1 MPEGTARFISRSG
14 IAKHAGV
21 SRPAVSNWERR
32 HPDYPKPVLVGG
44 AELFAVDEVA
54 AWLSPR
60 AIPANALN
68 SDERPGTTYGDRFR
82 RSAGIREETDAP
94 DPALSRRLAT
104 ALLGPLGEPWR
115 HSGRESLYLE
125 LLLSLVFVR
134 GYAPTEWRTATYDL
148 HHGRSPIWSLARIRA
163 DLLGPEGDG
172 WVGEADGP
180 ITDPERWSLE
190 RAGHLIEE
198 ITHAPQA
205 ADLFGLLL
213 QTETEKLGRRGEQ
226 LVTPPS
232 LRRLM
237 VELAGELPQ
246 PSDIY
251 DPFCRSGELLV
262 EFGGK
267 PTGRGPTVDL
277 AVAET
282 PNERHRRIAAMNL
295 MLHGVPFRTAIEP
308 YLPSERGRTGP
319 VAYDLVLTNP
329 PFSMKARYDAR
340 FAWEDWPFGT
350 PPERNA
356 DLGWIQHAVRS
367 LTPDGQAIVV
377 MANGAAFRGGR
388 EREIRARLLSA
399 GVVEGVVALPPG
411 LFSST
416 TIGVCLWLLRR
427 PSGDSPPDVWFVDAR
442 EAGEMDTRTLRVLT
456 ETDVS
461 ELVAEYRAWRRA
473 PHEFTGSRSPRWSS
487 SRATFAEIKAADF
500 VLDPARYMHRSG
512 PPIDLAATTDRLHR
526 IREELARLHVR
537 AQEVDHQVARLLNG
551 MP

>member
-1 MPEGTARFISRSG
+1 MSEDAARFISRSD

-21 SRPAVSNWERR
+21 RRPAVSNWERR
-32 HPDYPKPVLVGG
+32 HPDYPEPVLVEG
-44 AELFAVDEVA
+44 AEVFAVDEVA
-54 AWLSPR
+54 AWLSQR
-60 AIPANALN
+60 TIPANALTP
-68 SDERPGTTYGDRFR
+68 DEPAGTTYGDRFR

-94 DPALSRRLAT
+94 DPALSRHMAT
-104 ALLGPLGEPWR
+104 ELLGPLGEPWR

-125 LLLSLVFVR
+125 TLLSLVFVR
-134 GYAPTEWRTATYDL
+134 GHGPAAWSSAVHALRHEW
-148 HHGRSPIWSLARIRA
+148 SPVRSLARIRA

-172 WVGEADGP
+172 WVGDADGP
-180 ITDPERWSLE
+180 VTDPERWSLE
-190 RAGHLIEE
+190 RAGDLIERVA
-198 ITHAPQA
+198 HAPQA
-205 ADLFGLLL
+205 ADLFDRLL
-213 QTETEKLGRRGEQ
+213 QSETEKLGRRGEQ

-237 VELAGELPQ
+237 VGLARELPQ

-262 EFGGK
+262 EFGADL
-267 PTGRGPTVDL
+267 PGRGPAMDL

-282 PNERHRRIAAMNL
+282 PNERQRRIASMNL
-295 MLHGVPFRTAIEP
+295 MLHGVPFRTGIAP
-308 YLPSERGRTGP
+308 HLPSGRDRTEP
-319 VAYDLVLTNP
+319 ATYDLVLTNP
-329 PFSMKARYDAR
+329 PFSMRARYDAR

-367 LTPDGQAIVV
+367 LTPDGRAIVV
-377 MANGAAFRGGR
+377 MANGAAFRRGR

-399 GVVEGVVALPPG
+399 GVVEGVIALPPG

-427 PSGDSPPDVWFVDAR
+427 PTEDSPPDVLFVDAR
-442 EAGEMDTRTLRVLT
+442 AAGEMDTRTLRVLT

-473 PHEFTGSRSPRWSS
+473 PREFTGTHSPRWSS
-487 SRATFAEIKAADF
+487 SRATFEEIRAADF
-500 VLDPARYMHRSG
+500 VLDPAGYVHRSVT
-512 PPIDLAATTDRLHR
+512 PIDLAATTDRLHR
-526 IREELARLHVR
+526 IREELARLHER
-537 AQEVDHQVARLLNG
+537 ALEVDDEVARLLNG